1 MSTVRLARMA
11 MACRF
16 ELVLQGENE
25 PWLRAAGEEALRE
38 IERLETRLS
47 RFLPA
52 SDVSRIN
59 TRASE
64 EAVPVEPWLLDLLK
78 QSLYLHRCTDGA
90 FDLTVGPLMKVWGF
104 YGDGGRVPDANE
116 LDQARLHTGM
126 HLVELDEAH
135 CTVRFAHKGVA
146 LDFGAIG
153 KGYAVD
159 EAMHVLRE
167 AGVERAFLHGGTSTM
182 YAIGKP
188 LDADSWNVA
197 VVDPR
202 SPDEPVA
209 VVAIRDEAL
218 SVSAVSGK
226 SFEVEGTCYGH
237 VLDPRL
243 GKPVRGALLAA
254 TVAPSAATADAVSTA
269 LLVHGR
275 PLPEYRSLVIQ
286 PDEEGPLP
294 HRILHHGMPLYG
306 TSKNGPAP
314 FSTPVSNGHVTTL
327 QQHPSLNTAL

>member
-1 MSTVRLARMA
+1 MGTVRLARMA

-16 ELVLQGENE
+16 ELVLQGEDE

-59 TRASE
+59 AHASQK
-64 EAVPVEPWLLDLLK
+64 AVPVEPWLFDLLK
-78 QSLYLHRCTDGA
+78 HSLYLHHCTDGA
-90 FDLTVGPLMKVWGF
+90 FDLTVGPLMQAWGF
-104 YGDGGRVPDANE
+104 YGDGGCVPDADE
-116 LDQARLHTGM
+116 LAEARLRTGM

-135 CTVRFAHKGVA
+135 RTVRFAHEGVA

-159 EAMHVLRE
+159 EAMHLLRE
-167 AGVERAFLHGGTSTM
+167 AGVERAFLHGGASTM
-182 YAIGKP
+182 YGIGQP

-202 SPDEPVA
+202 SPDEPIA

-226 SFEVEGTCYGH
+226 FFEVEGTCYGH

-254 TVAPSAATADAVSTA
+254 TVTSSAATADAVSTA
-269 LLVHGR
+269 LLVHAR
-275 PLPEYRSLVIQ
+275 PLPGYRSLVIR
-286 PDEEGPLP
+286 PDGEGPLP
-294 HRILHHGMPLYG
+294 RRILHHGILPHRAPESIP
-306 TSKNGPAP
+306 TPPPAP
-314 FSTPVSNGHVTTL
+314 ALNGHATTL
-327 QQHPSLNTAL
+327 QQHPPS

>member
-1 MSTVRLARMA
+1 MGTVRLARMA

-16 ELVLQGENE
+16 ELVLQGEDE

-38 IERLETRLS
+38 IERLETQLS

-64 EAVPVEPWLLDLLK
+64 EAVAVEPWLFDLLK

-90 FDLTVGPLMKVWGF
+90 FDLTVGPLMKAWGF
-104 YGDGGRVPDANE
+104 YGDGGRVPGADE
-116 LDQARLHTGM
+116 LAQARLRTGM

-135 CTVRFAHKGVA
+135 RTVRFARKGVA
-146 LDFGAIG
+146 LDLGAIG

-159 EAMHVLRE
+159 EAVRVLRE

-182 YAIGKP
+182 YGIGKP
-188 LDADSWNVA
+188 LDAESWNVA

-202 SPDEPVA
+202 LPDEPVA
-209 VVAIRDEAL
+209 VVAIQDEAL

-226 SFEVEGTCYGH
+226 SFEAEGTCYGH

-254 TVAPSAATADAVSTA
+254 TVSSSAATADAISTA
-269 LLVHGR
+269 LLVHAR
-275 PLPEYRSLVIQ
+275 PLAGYRSLIIR
-286 PDEEGPLP
+286 PDNEGSPP
-294 HRILHHGMPLYG
+294 RRILHHGILPHPMPEDILP
-306 TSKNGPAP
+306 PAP
-314 FSTPVSNGHVTTL
+314 ALNGHS
-327 QQHPSLNTAL
+327 QHTPFSL

>member
-16 ELVLQGENE
+16 ELVLQGEDE

-38 IERLETRLS
+38 IERLEARLS

-59 TRASE
+59 THAFE
-64 EAVPVEPWLLDLLK
+64 EAAPVEPWLFDLLK
-78 QSLYLHRCTDGA
+78 QSLYLHRRTDGA

-104 YGDGGRVPDANE
+104 YGDGGRVPDADE
-116 LDQARLHTGM
+116 LAQARLRTGM

-135 CTVRFAHKGVA
+135 CTVRFAHKGVS

-159 EAMHVLRE
+159 EAIRVLRE
-167 AGVERAFLHGGTSTM
+167 AGVERAFLHGGASTM
-182 YAIGKP
+182 YGIGKP

-197 VVDPR
+197 VVDPQ

-209 VVAIRDEAL
+209 VVAIRNEAL

-226 SFEVEGTCYGH
+226 SFEAEGTCYGH

-254 TVAPSAATADAVSTA
+254 TVAPSAATADAISTA
-269 LLVHGR
+269 LLVHAR
-275 PLPEYRSLVIQ
+275 PLPGYRSLVIR
-286 PDEEGPLP
+286 PDGDGSLP
-294 HRILHHGMPLYG
+294 RRILHQGMPLYG
-306 TSKNGPAP
+306 TPKNGPAP
-314 FSTPVSNGHVTTL
+314 FSAPVSNGHDTTL
-327 QQHPSLNTAL
+327 EQHPSLTTAL

>member
-1 MSTVRLARMA
+1 MGTVRLARMA

-16 ELVLQGENE
+16 ELVLQGEDE

-38 IERLETRLS
+38 IERLETQLS

-64 EAVPVEPWLLDLLK
+64 EAVAVEPWLFDLLK

-90 FDLTVGPLMKVWGF
+90 FDLTVGPLMKAWGF
-104 YGDGGRVPDANE
+104 YGDGGRVPGADE
-116 LDQARLHTGM
+116 LAQARLHTGM

-135 CTVRFAHKGVA
+135 RTVRFAHEGVA

-159 EAMHVLRE
+159 EAVRVLRE

-182 YAIGKP
+182 YGIGKP

-209 VVAIRDEAL
+209 LVAIRDEAL

-254 TVAPSAATADAVSTA
+254 TVTSSAAIADAVSTA
-269 LLVHGR
+269 LLVHAR
-275 PLPEYRSLVIQ
+275 PLAGYRSLVIRS
-286 PDEEGPLP
+286 DEKGPLP
-294 HRILHHGMPLYG
+294 SRILHHGIPLYR
-306 TSKNGPAP
+306 TPKNGSTP
-314 FSTPVSNGHVTTL
+314 FSASMLNGHITTL
-327 QQHPSLNTAL
+327 QQHPNLNATL

>member
-1 MSTVRLARMA
+1 MGTVRLARMA

-16 ELVLQGENE
+16 ELVLQGEDE
-25 PWLRAAGEEALRE
+25 LRLRAAGEEALRE
-38 IERLETRLS
+38 IERLETCLS

-59 TRASE
+59 THASE
-64 EAVPVEPWLLDLLK
+64 EAVPVERWLFDLLK
-78 QSLYLHRCTDGA
+78 QSLDLHRCTDGA
-90 FDLTVGPLMKVWGF
+90 FDLTIGPLMKVWGF
-104 YGDGGRVPDANE
+104 YGDGGRVPDADE
-116 LDQARLHTGM
+116 LARARLRTGM

-159 EAMHVLRE
+159 EAIRILRE
-167 AGVERAFLHGGTSTM
+167 AGVERAFLHGGASTM
-182 YAIGKP
+182 YGIGQP

-202 SPDEPVA
+202 APDKPVA

-218 SVSAVSGK
+218 SVSAVAGK

-254 TVAPSAATADAVSTA
+254 TVTSSATTADAVSTA
-269 LLVHGR
+269 LLVHAR

-286 PDEEGPLP
+286 PDDEGPLP
-294 HRILHHGMPLYG
+294 HRILHHGIPLCD
-306 TSKNGPAP
+306 TTKNIPAP
-314 FSTPVSNGHVTTL
+314 PPAPVLNGHVATWR
-327 QQHPSLNTAL
+327 QYPA

>member
-1 MSTVRLARMA
+1 MGV
-11 MACRF
+11 
-16 ELVLQGENE
+16 
-25 PWLRAAGEEALRE
+25 
-38 IERLETRLS
+38 
-47 RFLPA
+47 
-52 SDVSRIN
+52 
-59 TRASE
+59 
-64 EAVPVEPWLLDLLK
+64 
-78 QSLYLHRCTDGA
+78 
-90 FDLTVGPLMKVWGF
+90 
-104 YGDGGRVPDANE
+104 YGDGGRVPDADE
-116 LDQARLHTGM
+116 LARARLHTGM
-126 HLVELDEAH
+126 HLIELDEAH

-159 EAMHVLRE
+159 EAMHILRE

-202 SPDEPVA
+202 APDEPVA

-243 GKPVRGALLAA
+243 GEPVRGALLAA
-254 TVAPSAATADAVSTA
+254 TVAPSATTADAISTA
-269 LLVHGR
+269 LLVHAR
-275 PLPEYRSLVIQ
+275 PCPNT
-286 PDEEGPLP
+286 GPWSFSRTMKALFPIAFCTTECLCTARLKTDLLRFP
-294 HRILHHGMPLYG
+294 HLCPTAMLRPCNN
-306 TSKNGPAP
+306 TPA
-314 FSTPVSNGHVTTL
+314 
-327 QQHPSLNTAL
+327 